1 MSKLTKHLLNEHG
14 SILVASIAFSI
25 VIAIAGTGMMLLSGN
40 SVRHEAAAFENDREF
55 LAAESGLLL
64 GKRWLA
70 DTNNWNQYR
79 NTGITL
85 IYAGVIN
92 GIHDTVS
99 LQPPDANGD
108 LELRSEA
115 TGTDLGFKK
124 RLSWGIQKVMNPG
137 IFINDLNPDQKVPGQ
152 GGLNNIWFDGP
163 FHSNMPIYLSAVSNP
178 GAKGASVYF
187 VNGRVSVH
195 NKTERIHFAS
205 GGHWG
210 QYGSG
215 PSGNNY
221 DFGILIKSGQ
231 SEGTYQ
237 GDKLDNQFQGTF
249 LHSQDSL
256 FMPRIVGQNI
266 LLPVNQSATNR
277 ALLFFDTLSGNGIA
291 TYYYHNASGTRLDT
305 TFNVNNMVIRAQN
318 PISVLG
324 TVKGQTTVVTD
335 VGHTIYPIGDLKYA
349 DFAPV
354 HDTMYLKYN
363 NTLNYGIGTLADN
376 HTNIITLASGG
387 DIHFEQG
394 YKKIFNKTTES
405 LANSLNSNDT
415 MYLTA
420 SLIAIESG
428 RGLMWDTTSTG
439 AIQLSN
445 YNYIFRSIGS
455 RTMDH
460 FFNYVSAGGTNA
472 NTSIRFFLD
481 SRILQDFRAPG
492 VPEFRSASSTGIRL
506 FILKTD
512 WREQNIPI

>member
-1 MSKLTKHLLNEHG
+1 MPELKSKFLNERG

-25 VIAIAGTGMMLLSGN
+25 VLAIAGTGMLLLSGN
-40 SVRHEAAAFENDREF
+40 SVRHEAAAFENDRAF

-70 DTNNWNQYR
+70 DTTNWIQYR
-79 NTGITL
+79 TTGKAV

-92 GIHDTVS
+92 GINDTVS
-99 LQPPDANGD
+99 LLPPDVNGD

-124 RLSWGIQKVMNPG
+124 RLSWGIRRVINPG

-187 VNGRVSVH
+187 VNGKVTVH

-221 DFGILIKSGQ
+221 DWGILIKSGQ
-231 SEGTYQ
+231 SEGTSQ

-256 FMPRIVGQNI
+256 FMPRITGQNI
-266 LLPVNQSATNR
+266 LLPVNQSPSNR
-277 ALLFFDTLSGNGIA
+277 ALIYFDTLSGNGIA
-291 TYYYHNASGTRLDT
+291 TYYYYNAAGTRLDT
-305 TFNVNNMVIRAQN
+305 TFNINNMVIRAQN
-318 PISVLG
+318 AISVLG
-324 TVKGQTTVVTD
+324 TVKGQTTLVSN
-335 VGHTIYPIGDLKYA
+335 VGHSIYPVGDLKYA
-349 DFAPV
+349 DFTPV
-354 HDTMYLKYN
+354 NDSMYLKYN
-363 NTLNYGIGTLADN
+363 NSLNYGVGTLAN
-376 HTNIITLASGG
+376 GHTNIITLASGG
-387 DIHFEQG
+387 DIHFEKG
-394 YKKIFNKTTES
+394 YKKIFNKATES
-405 LANSLNSNDT
+405 LVNSPNSNDT

-420 SLIAIESG
+420 SLIAIEPD

-439 AIQLSN
+439 TIQLSD
-445 YNYIFRSIGS
+445 YNYIFRSIGT
-455 RTMDH
+455 RTIDH

-481 SRILQDFRAPG
+481 SRILQDFRGPG
-492 VPEFRSASSTGIRL
+492 VPEFRSASSTGVML